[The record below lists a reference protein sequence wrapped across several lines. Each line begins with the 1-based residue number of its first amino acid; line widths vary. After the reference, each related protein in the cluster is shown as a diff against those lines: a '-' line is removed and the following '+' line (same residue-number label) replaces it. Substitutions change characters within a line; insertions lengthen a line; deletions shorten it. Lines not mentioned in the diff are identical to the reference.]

1 MGEYRERMRGFQVTE
16 GTKKT
21 IMGGEAP
28 PLATTTPLLTPTVA
42 NTEVAM
48 SDSIRSSDHS
58 YSEFLASKRR
68 TVPNRG
74 PRIAADDLPA
84 VLFPFQRS
92 VTSWA
97 IHKGRAAL
105 FETTG
110 LGKTIQQLV
119 WADRISTRALI
130 LAPLAVCRQTVTEG
144 TRWGIPVIYA
154 RSQADAAPTGITIT
168 NYEMLSHF
176 DAAAF
181 DAVVLDESS
190 VLKNFTGKT
199 KKSLVETFRDTPY
212 RLCCTATPAP
222 NDTVELCNHA
232 DFLGIMTPAEMI
244 STFFTPKGS
253 NGQGGSLQSDHK
265 FRLKGHAQ
273 KAFWEWLSSWA
284 MSINRPSDLG
294 FDDDGYILPPLT
306 IEPVYVASG
315 WKPADQLLF
324 TRLRGVTDRAAA
336 RRGTVDARI
345 AAAVDRMAAEPNEQ
359 WIAWCGL
366 NDEAN
371 AIAKAIPGAV
381 NVEGKDSP
389 ERKADELLKFAA
401 GETRVLV
408 TKPGIAAFGLNLQ
421 TCARMVFVGLSD
433 SWEQYFQAIRRC
445 YRFGQNREV
454 KATIVLSD
462 VEADVFNNVM
472 RKERDAG
479 EMSRELIAHV
489 AAFEREAIVGI
500 GPKADPYNPT
510 QPIRLPSWLRTDAD
524 MEVSR

>member
-1 MGEYRERMRGFQVTE
+1 M
-16 GTKKT
+16 
-21 IMGGEAP
+21 
-28 PLATTTPLLTPTVA
+28 TTPTTDA
-42 NTEVAM
+42 YRA
-48 SDSIRSSDHS
+48 
-58 YSEFLASKRR
+58 FLETKRR
-68 TVPNRG
+68 VVPNMG
-74 PRIAADDLPA
+74 PMIDADDLPA
-84 VLFPFQRS
+84 FLFPFQRA
-92 VTSWA
+92 VVSWA
-97 IHKGRAAL
+97 LRKGRAAL

-110 LGKTIQQLV
+110 LGKTVQQLV
-119 WADRISTRALI
+119 WADRIAERALI
-130 LAPLAVCRQTVTEG
+130 LAPLAVCRQTVAEG
-144 TRWGIPVIYA
+144 ARWGIPVTYA
-154 RSQADAAPTGITIT
+154 RSQTGSPATGITIT

-199 KKSLVETFRDTPY
+199 KKALVETFRDTPY

-232 DFLGIMTPAEMI
+232 DFLGLMTPAEMI

-253 NGQGGSLQSDHK
+253 NGEGGSLQADHA
-265 FRLKGHAQ
+265 FRLKGHAA
-273 KAFWEWLSSWA
+273 KAFWEWLASWA

-294 FDDDGYILPPLT
+294 FADDGYVLPPLT
-306 IEPVYVASG
+306 IEPIYVESG
-315 WKPADQLLF
+315 WKPVDQLLF

-336 RRGTVDARI
+336 RRGTAEARV
-345 AAAVDRMAAEPNEQ
+345 AAAIDRINAEPDEQ

-371 AIAKAIPGAV
+371 AVAKAIPDAV

-389 ERKADELLKFAA
+389 ERKADELMRFAA

-421 TCARMVFVGLSD
+421 SCARMVFVGLSD

-445 YRFGQNREV
+445 YRFGQSREV
-454 KATIVLSD
+454 KAAIVLAD

-479 EMSRELIAHV
+479 VMSRELIAHV
-489 AAFEREAIVGI
+489 AAFERREIAGSRSQD
-500 GPKADPYNPT
+500 DPYTPT

-524 MEVSR
+524 MEVA